1 VVTEANSRRRLV
13 VIGVIV
19 MALFGGLLTRLWFL
33 QVTGGEKLAVAA
45 QQNRDRFVTVPAV
58 RGTIYDAKGNVLA
71 QTIPVTTLTVN
82 RQQLST
88 TERATLERN
97 LGSLLG
103 IDAATVDQ
111 RIDNQQY
118 ASYLPVPVAEN
129 IDLPTAVYVTE
140 HRDLF
145 PEVAVTRTAE
155 RFYPDNFQ
163 AADVLGYV
171 GQINGK
177 ELAAHKGDR
186 YQASDIIGKY
196 GLEQMFESELRGTP
210 GVDKVEVDN
219 QGRAVN
225 VVEVKKPV
233 AGHDVRLTVDLGVQ
247 QVAETSLAQ
256 GMVGARSL
264 VDPDSGSHY
273 AANAGAVVVLNARDG
288 SVVAQ
293 ASNPSFDPNDFV
305 KGDAD
310 KYFNDPNHPLI
321 NRALNAYAPG
331 STFKTFTALAMLQ
344 SGLYPEGAD
353 HVNDENPPGCFT
365 FGNNEER
372 CNAGRTVLGS
382 RLLRSALTVSSDVY
396 FYSVGNEFWNRYR
409 DEGQAAGFGGDLA
422 GDKLSDAQHPVGNA
436 IQHTAAT
443 YGFGESTGIGL
454 GDQAGIIPNHEYRVK
469 VNPTQPDHQFWRRG
483 DSASLAVGQGDVLV
497 TPLPLADG
505 YAAFANGGTLYQ
517 PRLADEVTASSAGL
531 PPGQLGPVVHAIDPL
546 VQRTT
551 ALSPDVRQPI
561 VDGLH
566 GVIYDQD
573 GTAAGAFSDYQGAPL
588 IGKTGTA
595 ERKPNQ
601 DTSWFVA
608 VTNPDNDPALPQYVI
623 VAMVEQGGFGANVAA
638 PIVRRVIDFL
648 NNPNQQPPD
657 VSIAPPTRNEMSN

>member
-1 VVTEANSRRRLV
+1 
-13 VIGVIV
+13 
-19 MALFGGLLTRLWFL
+19 
-33 QVTGGEKLAVAA
+33 
-45 QQNRDRFVTVPAV
+45 
-58 RGTIYDAKGNVLA
+58 
-71 QTIPVTTLTVN
+71 
-82 RQQLST
+82 
-88 TERATLERN
+88 
-97 LGSLLG
+97 
-103 IDAATVDQ
+103 
-111 RIDNQQY
+111 
-118 ASYLPVPVAEN
+118 
-129 IDLPTAVYVTE
+129 
-140 HRDLF
+140 
-145 PEVAVTRTAE
+145 
-155 RFYPDNFQ
+155 
-163 AADVLGYV
+163 
-171 GQINGK
+171 
-177 ELAAHKGDR
+177 
-186 YQASDIIGKY
+186 
-196 GLEQMFESELRGTP
+196 
-210 GVDKVEVDN
+210 
-219 QGRAVN
+219 
-225 VVEVKKPV
+225 
-233 AGHDVRLTVDLGVQ
+233 VQ

-365 FGNNEER
+365 FGNDEVR
-372 CNAGRTVLGS
+372 CNAGRNVLGS
-382 RLLRSALTVSSDVY
+382 RSLRSALTVSSDVY

-409 DEGQAAGFGGDLA
+409 DEGQAAGFAGDLA
-422 GDKLSDAQHPVGNA
+422 GDKLPDAQHPVGNA

-469 VNPTQPDHQFWRRG
+469 VNPTTPDNQFWRRG

-497 TPLPLADG
+497 TPLQLADG

-517 PRLADEVTASSAGL
+517 PRLADEVTESSGGL
-531 PPGQLGPVVHAIDPL
+531 PPGQLGPVVHPIDPL
-546 VQRTT
+546 VKGTT
-551 ALSPDVRQPI
+551 ALSPEVRQPI

-573 GTAAGAFSDYQGAPL
+573 GTAAGAFRDYQGAPL

-657 VSIAPPTRNEMSN
+657 VVIAPPTRTEMSN